1 MFSGTQRAAHR
12 LAEREGRT
20 VLRPLGADPHGQRG
34 GRSFQLTYVRTGP
47 RTDTPVLVIPGGPG
61 LASVLP
67 YKALRSSATRRGL
80 DVIMVEHRGV
90 GLSRQD
96 EEGDDLR
103 VGDITAWAAA
113 DDLVAVLDAEGV
125 QRCLVYGSSYGT
137 YLAQV
142 FGVRHPERVSTL
154 VLDSPML
161 SVEDDLAMTR
171 GHRRRLLWDG
181 GEPGTAA
188 AASLVR
194 ELADRGEPPL
204 GLSHV
209 VQVVYEFAG
218 AEVLVRLLTARLAGR
233 LGMLWDNLARLG
245 TGEIAGTGVRYLME
259 PDLVAGI
266 AYGQLGYGLPPD
278 GGPLDPQLLFAA
290 VAGEQP
296 PFRGEPVD
304 LREKVPDYPWPVVV
318 ISGERDLRTPPPVA
332 RRLADLAP
340 RSRFIPIARMGHSA
354 LDVHRRAMLTVCEA
368 VLRGTLDQVLAH
380 PGALAALPRRGS
392 SGYLG
397 PLLAAVVRATTR
409 PPPRSER
416 GRTPPG
422 AEGGGGSQRD
432 GPG

>member
-1 MFSGTQRAAHR
+1 MLSYTQRAARR
-12 LAEREGRT
+12 LAERDGHT
-20 VLRPLGADPHGQRG
+20 VLRPAGAAASGQGG
-34 GRSFQLTYVRTGP
+34 GRSFPLTYVRTGP

-61 LASVLP
+61 LASALP
-67 YKALRSSATRRGL
+67 YKGLRSSATRRGL

-96 EEGDDLR
+96 EEGEDLR
-103 VGDITAWAAA
+103 VDDVTVEAAA
-113 DDLVAVLDAEGV
+113 DDLAAVLDAEGV

-171 GHRRRLLWDG
+171 AHRRRLLWDG
-181 GEPGTAA
+181 GDGHAA
-188 AASLVR
+188 AASLIR
-194 ELADRGEPPL
+194 ELADRGESPL

-218 AEVLVRLLTARLAGR
+218 LEVLTRLLTARLGGR
-233 LGMLWDNLARLG
+233 LGTLWDNLARLG
-245 TGEIAGTGVRYLME
+245 TGEVAGTGLRYFME

-266 AYGQLGYGLPPD
+266 SYGELGYGLPPD

-290 VAGEQP
+290 VADEQP

-304 LREKVPDYPWPVVV
+304 LREKIPDYLWPVVV
-318 ISGERDLRTPPPVA
+318 ISGARDLRTPPPVA

-340 RSRFIPIARMGHSA
+340 HSRLIPIARMGHSA
-354 LDVHRRAMLTVCEA
+354 LDVHQRAMLTVCEA
-368 VLRGTLDQVLAH
+368 VLHGTLDQVLAH

-397 PLLAAVVRATTR
+397 PILATVVRATTR
-409 PPPRSER
+409 TPTRDER
-416 GRTPPG
+416 AHTTGR
-422 AEGGGGSQRD
+422 
-432 GPG
+432 